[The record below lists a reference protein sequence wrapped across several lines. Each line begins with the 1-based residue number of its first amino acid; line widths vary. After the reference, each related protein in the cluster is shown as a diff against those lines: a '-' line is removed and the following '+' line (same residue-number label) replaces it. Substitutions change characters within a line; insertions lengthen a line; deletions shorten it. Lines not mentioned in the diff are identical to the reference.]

1 MLPDTVIDNR
11 YRIIKSLGG
20 GGMANVYL
28 AHDEFLDR
36 DVTLKMMRLD
46 MKNNTDLVEHFKRE
60 AIAATELVHQNIVQI
75 YDTGEYEGTQYL
87 VMEYVDGM
95 DLKTFISENF
105 PIPYQQ
111 VVDIML
117 QILSAW

>member
-46 MKNNTDLVEHFKRE
+46 MKNNTDLVERFKRE

-95 DLKTFISENF
+95 DLKTFI
-105 PIPYQQ
+105 
-111 VVDIML
+111 
-117 QILSAW
+117 A